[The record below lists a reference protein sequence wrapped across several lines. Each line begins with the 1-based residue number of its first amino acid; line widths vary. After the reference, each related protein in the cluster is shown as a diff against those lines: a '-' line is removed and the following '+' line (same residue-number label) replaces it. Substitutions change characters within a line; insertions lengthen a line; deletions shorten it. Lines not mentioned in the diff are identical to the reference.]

1 MCKAQRDGGR
11 RCPVHRHDT
20 IAFVRLATEKSG
32 GLTKDQTEDLFAELR
47 REGRHSA
54 PISEEAWDSAL
65 SNLSAAASD
74 AEDKVRIDA
83 QIAKARANVDHPDG
97 ATSYAQRLLVARAK
111 ARATNLN
118 NKLREI
124 GAEAGLSL
132 AQVREKFDAEYAAV
146 DRSRGSAVPPE
157 YTQMSRRRAVQA
169 DIPYDRSTVVALAR
183 VKASATRAPERRVTL
198 IPVENSTAIHSYGY
212 NEGRLEVAFHNNPDH
227 PVPYRNVPEDVW
239 ERLRTSSSPG
249 RTYVREIRGNRDYMY
264 ATGEDAEADAYA
276 VRCASCGQFRAS
288 AHTCPERV
296 EQDAMAEA
304 GLTSAQINEVLEASD
319 ETVEDPNSL
328 PEAADAPQLADTV
341 PAMESVEETPELEV
355 SDEASRMLAEV
366 LSQTDRLDNQEALE
380 ALYSAMNIT
389 PEQDAEADRF
399 FADLAA
405 DAPNATDETVEE
417 IVAAETPATPADD
430 PSITPLVVETLDE
443 IDNADI
449 IRVNATG
456 DGAVPEFE
464 VTPNTQRN
472 PQPFEIA
479 PELSL
484 DKSAPVERLSCV
496 NNETYEYRLDSLG
509 GTKLSDEDVEKI
521 KNATNF
527 TSFVIGRDFDGNQKI
542 VDVYNTKQYTCHGLT
557 HAAWGNGRTSSY
569 KLTRLGRQ
577 VPVKKFTQEER
588 DAAVEAENARLQ
600 QLVVDDK
607 AVLVE
612 GNATYS
618 RKFRA
623 DGNLAKQPRIA
634 FGKTADIR
642 RVIGEGKV
650 AIIPVKW
657 ELEDSN
663 KKVDDQGFAYASG
676 YGTEVTGE
684 VAVRRNAQGV
694 IEVVSSERKL
704 KCNCYDYRQ
713 KYYCAHLGYV
723 ARHVPN
729 VAQQTLAAERGH
741 RLLTSAL
748 SGRGDVTVVENDGA
762 NGTYISFGTTAPF
775 GGAGASNH
783 RWQARE
789 AFVIPNGMVDSI
801 SEPSPESLQ
810 AVASMYTLSQHIT
823 SVSAPPRPTAVRTA
837 LRRADVSIPVGMR
850 FGRGNGAE
858 VTGTMLLTRNAEDES
873 ISVRSHT
880 LKCTCADYQR
890 DYDCEHVRLAVGQH
904 GVFLNVNARNPNLGN
919 ATTMQEFRSTHWTA
933 MGREAEI
940 AVVMRTNGMTRD
952 EAVAEMERERLER
965 EERDRRWREEQE
977 ERNAMYR
984 QRDEERRRA
993 EYERVRT
1000 LNADI
1005 VASHDVYRE
1014 SMMARWTEKDEAFAG
1029 DNNQFFDAYK
1039 EALDRKKNGEQV
1051 IPFKVEGGVTD
1062 GICADEP
1069 GARQFGV
1076 ELEFDI
1082 KRGVNK
1088 SEALRKIGQEL
1099 YAAGLTNTERQTH
1112 YHAAAQNGYAKWSFE
1127 QDCTVDAE
1135 LVSPIM
1141 KDTPENWAQMQTAI
1155 EIITRNGGTATT
1167 RCGSHVH
1174 VSTAS
1179 YGLSTAKHA
1188 ELLRTVN
1195 QNEDVLY
1202 RLASDPSRG
1211 KHRGTRWCAPNVND
1225 SQDDI
1230 DTDTQNG
1237 HAVLGHHTSHGLGLN
1252 FEGTA
1257 RSEFM
1262 KSNIEFRMWD
1272 ATLDP
1277 AAIQQQ
1283 VVVSAAITDYAE
1295 RNAIEN
1301 GGSKKPTDDRKRIGN
1316 GKLKEKAAL
1325 DAAGVSKHNAE
1336 TFKEAN
1342 GHVAEFLDKLFRKN
1356 EDKKG
1361 VAALFAMTNW
1371 QSS

>member
-32 GLTKDQTEDLFAELR
+32 GLTKDQVEDLFAELR

-54 PISEEAWDSAL
+54 AISESAWDSAL
-65 SNLSAAASD
+65 SNLSAAAAD
-74 AEDKVRIDA
+74 AEDKTRIDA

-157 YTQMSRRRAVQA
+157 YTQMSRRRCVQA

-183 VKASATRAPERRVTL
+183 VKASATVAPERRVSL
-198 IPVENSTAIHSYGY
+198 VAAHGSTAIHSFGY
-212 NEGRLEVAFHNNPDH
+212 NEGRLEVAFPTNPEN
-227 PVPYRNVPEDVW
+227 PIAYRNVPEDVW
-239 ERLRTSSSPG
+239 NRLSTSTSPG
-249 RTYVREIRGNRDYMY
+249 RVYVREIRGNRDYMY
-264 ATGEDAEADAYA
+264 ASAEEAEADAYA

-296 EQDAMAEA
+296 EQDELAEA
-304 GLTSAQINEVLEASD
+304 GLNNAQITEALEASD
-319 ETVEDPNSL
+319 REVVDANDL
-328 PEAADAPQLADTV
+328 PEAADAAQLSDTV
-341 PAMESVEETPELEV
+341 PAMESVEEAPEEDV
-355 SDEASRMLAEV
+355 SDDAARILAEV
-366 LSQTDRLDNQEALE
+366 LSQTDRLDNEEAIEALR
-380 ALYSAMNIT
+380 AAMNLT

-405 DAPNATDETVEE
+405 DAPNATDETPEE
-417 IVAAETPATPADD
+417 LVAAAAATPADD
-430 PSITPLVVETLDE
+430 PSIAPLVIETLDE

-449 IRVNATG
+449 IMTNATG

-464 VTPNTQRN
+464 VTANTQRN
-472 PQPFEIA
+472 PQPFAIA
-479 PELSL
+479 PELSFE
-484 DKSAPVERLSCV
+484 KEAPMERLSCV
-496 NNETYEYRLDSLG
+496 NNGTYEYRLDSLG
-509 GTKLSDEDVEKI
+509 GTKLSDADIEKI
-521 KNATNF
+521 KNAPDF
-527 TSFVIGRDFDGNQKI
+527 TSFVIGRDFEGRQHI
-542 VDVYNTKQYTCHGLT
+542 VDSYNTKQYTCGGLV
-557 HAAWGNGRTSSY
+557 HAAWGNGRNSKYT
-569 KLTRLGRQ
+569 LTRLGRQ
-577 VPVKKFTQEER
+577 VPVKTFTIEER

-612 GNATYS
+612 ANSTFT

-650 AIIPVKW
+650 AIIPVQW

-663 KKVDDQGFAYASG
+663 KKVDDHGFSYSSG
-676 YGTEVTGE
+676 YGTQVSGE
-684 VAVRRNAQGV
+684 VAVRKNANGV

-729 VAQQTLAAERGH
+729 VAQQSLAAERGH
-741 RLLTSAL
+741 RLLTSSL

-762 NGTYISFGTTAPF
+762 NGTYISFGTSAPF
-775 GGAGASNH
+775 NGAGSNNH
-783 RWQARE
+783 RWYARE
-789 AFVIPNGMVDSI
+789 AFVIPNGMVTSVTD
-801 SEPSPESLQ
+801 PTPEDLQ
-810 AVASMYTLSQHIT
+810 AVASMYTLSQHVT
-823 SVSAPPRPTAVRTA
+823 SVSAPQRPAAIRTA

-850 FGRGNGAE
+850 FGRGNSAE
-858 VTGTMLLTRNAEDES
+858 VTGTMLLHRNDDDS

-880 LKCTCADYQR
+880 LKCTCPDYQEN
-890 DYDCEHVRLAVGQH
+890 YDCEHVRCAAQQH
-904 GVFLNVNARNPNLGN
+904 GVFLNINSRNPNLGN
-919 ATTMQEFRSTHWTA
+919 ATTMQEFRGSHYVA
-933 MGREAEI
+933 LNRESEI
-940 AVVMRTNGMTRD
+940 AVVMRNNNMTRE
-952 EAVAEMERERLER
+952 EAVADMERERLER
-965 EERDRRWREEQE
+965 EERERVWREEQE
-977 ERNAMYR
+977 ARNAMYR

-993 EYERVRT
+993 EYERIRT
-1000 LNADI
+1000 LNADL

-1014 SMMARWTEKDEAFAG
+1014 SMMARWTETDEKFSG
-1029 DNNQFFDAYK
+1029 DNNQFFEAYQ
-1039 EALDRKKNGEQV
+1039 EALDRKKNGEEV

-1062 GICADEP
+1062 GVCADEP

-1088 SEALRKIGQEL
+1088 ATALRKIGEEL

-1112 YHAAAQNGYAKWSFE
+1112 YHAAASNGYAKWSFE

-1141 KDTPENWAQMQTAI
+1141 KDTPEHWAQMKTAI

-1230 DTDTQNG
+1230 ADDAQTG
-1237 HAVLGHHTSHGLGLN
+1237 HSVLGYHTSHGLGLN

-1257 RSEFM
+1257 RSDFM

-1272 ATLDP
+1272 GTLDP

-1295 RNAIEN
+1295 RSAIEN

-1325 DAAGVSKHNAE
+1325 ESAGVTKHNAE

-1371 QSS
+1371 QNSGS